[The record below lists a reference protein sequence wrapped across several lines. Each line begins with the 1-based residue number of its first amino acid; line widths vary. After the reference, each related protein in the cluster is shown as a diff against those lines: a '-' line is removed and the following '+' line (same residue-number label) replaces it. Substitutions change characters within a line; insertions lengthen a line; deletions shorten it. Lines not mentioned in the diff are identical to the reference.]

1 MTLTGIGPLWLYRSI
16 FSLFSI
22 TTKGKQADESLTR
35 LYICK
40 YKTLLINRAGKHH
53 RGFYPSSYPRNCSL
67 VIFNKL
73 DTLNFITQSISLRGF
88 FSLQLKY
95 TNYSLLVIQFSLD
108 NKSRGMSSYQLVLEQ
123 FVCFYQLTCHLCC
136 KMLAHFASLLTWHSL
151 QFLSHSFLSS
161 RTNVEKHPMAG
172 VTLHFVLSPFTFC
185 ILVGLTKH
193 VHEYETRPP
202 YWEPFGCLAFE
213 TEKSKQQHPRNPATP
228 RNPTHS
234 NGNFWMAKSSVQ
246 FEFLIGC
253 FKQFLK
259 MNVSM

>member
-1 MTLTGIGPLWLYRSI
+1 MTLTGIGPFWLYRSI

-35 LYICK
+35 LCICK

-136 KMLAHFASLLTWHSL
+136 KMLAHFASLLTWHSS
-151 QFLSHSFLSS
+151 QFLSHSIY
-161 RTNVEKHPMAG
+161 VCWCPEA
-172 VTLHFVLSPFTFC
+172 
-185 ILVGLTKH
+185 
-193 VHEYETRPP
+193 E
-202 YWEPFGCLAFE
+202 
-213 TEKSKQQHPRNPATP
+213 RNE
-228 RNPTHS
+228 H
-234 NGNFWMAKSSVQ
+234 Q
-246 FEFLIGC
+246 
-253 FKQFLK
+253 
-259 MNVSM
+259 